1 METLNELGQ
10 ILPTSLIKIFAAIL
24 CGGIIGYE
32 RERKGKPAG
41 LRTNILI
48 CLGATMYMIIS
59 ESIAIKHV
67 TQFSDPGRIAAQVVV
82 GIGFIGAG
90 TIIQARGTVAGLT
103 TAATIWVVAAIGL
116 VIGAGFPIMALIF
129 TLIVL
134 LMLAPIRYIGRF
146 LLGKCDY
153 IDIEIVLPDDQK
165 IKSQLLSV
173 LNDHD
178 IDDNQIRFMESD
190 DGIRLKLSYCHKHP
204 SHYRF
209 LPELW
214 TIEGIAAVRKPV
226 GK

>member
-1 METLNELGQ
+1 METLTELGT
-10 ILPTSLIKIFAAIL
+10 ILPESLLKVFAAII

-48 CLGATMYMIIS
+48 CLGATLYMIIS
-59 ESIAIKHV
+59 EYIAIKHV

-90 TIIQARGTVAGLT
+90 TIIQSRGTVAGLT

-116 VIGAGFPIMALIF
+116 VIGAGFPVMALIF
-129 TLIVL
+129 TGIVL
-134 LMLAPIRYIGRF
+134 LMLAPIRFIGKF
-146 LLGKCDY
+146 LMGKCEFVQ
-153 IDIEIVLPDDQK
+153 IEIMSPDDEK
-165 IKSQLLSV
+165 IKSQLISI
-173 LNDHD
+173 LNEHD
-178 IDDNQIRFMESD
+178 VEAQHVEFVRQ
-190 DGIRLKLSYCHKHP
+190 DGQLKLKLSYCHKHP

-214 TIEGIAAVRKPV
+214 TIEGISAVRRSN
-226 GK
+226 

>member
-1 METLNELGQ
+1 MESLTELGS
-10 ILPTSLIKIFAAIL
+10 ILPESLIKVLAAII

-59 ESIAIKHV
+59 EYIAIKHV
-67 TQFSDPGRIAAQVVV
+67 TQFSDPGRVAAQVVV

-134 LMLAPIRYIGRF
+134 LMLAPIRFIGKF
-146 LLGKCDY
+146 LLGKCEF
-153 IDIEIVLPDDQK
+153 IDIDITFPPDEK

-178 IDDNQIRFMESD
+178 VEQQHIELSEKDNMMRM
-190 DGIRLKLSYCHKHP
+190 KLSYCHKHP

-214 TIEGIAAVRKPV
+214 TIEGLTALRKSSQE
-226 GK
+226 

>member
-1 METLNELGQ
+1 MESLTELGT
-10 ILPTSLIKIFAAIL
+10 ILPESLIKVLAAII
-24 CGGIIGYE
+24 CGGVIGYE
-32 RERKGKPAG
+32 REKKGKPAG

-48 CLGATMYMIIS
+48 CLGATLYMIIS
-59 ESIAIKHV
+59 EYIALKHV

-82 GIGFIGAG
+82 GIGFLGAG

-129 TLIVL
+129 TAIVL
-134 LMLAPIRYIGRF
+134 SMLAPIRYIGKF
-146 LLGKCDY
+146 LLGKCEY
-153 IDIEIVLPDDQK
+153 IDIEIMFPADEK

-178 IDDNQIRFMESD
+178 VDPQQIGLSEKDQKMFM
-190 DGIRLKLSYCHKHP
+190 KLSYCHKHP

-209 LPELW
+209 LPEIW
-214 TIEGIAAVRKPV
+214 TIEGLTAVRKSSSE
-226 GK
+226 